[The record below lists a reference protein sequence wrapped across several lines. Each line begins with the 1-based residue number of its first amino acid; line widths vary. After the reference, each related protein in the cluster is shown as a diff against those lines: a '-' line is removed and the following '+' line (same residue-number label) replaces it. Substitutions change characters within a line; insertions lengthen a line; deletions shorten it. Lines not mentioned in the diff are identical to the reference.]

1 MSRER
6 SDRSA
11 LLRLLSAA
19 VLVLGIAAALAIYVR
34 ASTAAADGSTDDQTL
49 ETKQYQR
56 QMEIYGGKANL
67 LASDARGWIAS
78 LFHGQRLA
86 YTTACLALL
95 VSGILRL
102 AAIPLP
108 PLTEEE
114 RRRHQHFRDAG
125 G

>member
-6 SDRSA
+6 IDRPA

-19 VLVLGIAAALAIYVR
+19 VLVLGFAAALAIYVR
-34 ASTAAADGSTDDQTL
+34 ASTAAADGTDDQTL

-78 LFHGQRLA
+78 LFHGRRLA